1 MMLRMLFS
9 QWGGLYI
16 VIENERYVKG
26 DIKMRRKS
34 FLAITL
40 ASILAMTGCIGG
52 DAIIGDKGNNDNQNA
67 NIVVVDDGKEDP
79 ETPDNQTPDT
89 DVEDVTWKD
98 IYDDYLK
105 NGVTELIGDYDTN
118 WRDEWSFGFI
128 YLNDDDIP
136 ELVVSSGYEAA
147 GNIIL
152 TIINGEVK
160 YMNTAR
166 LAFYYE
172 EKGNLLVN
180 SEGHMGYY
188 YDYVYSISDT
198 GFKLECEGEYEDEYG
213 PDGPTGVTK
222 YSIDQEEVNKSEYYS
237 KIDSY
242 IPGEKRISWNKGCSY
257 KAMIDYLEG
266 NGPKDYKE
274 AYKSIINRRASEEG
288 IMFSLVEVT
297 GRDPLLLVV
306 DDNKSSLCAYEDGLV
321 FEGPEGYFS
330 DGQIILMY
338 PSIGVLMN
346 STSYSDQD
354 FYTTFYE
361 INDGSLVA
369 QYAYEAVETDAKYEP
384 VLGQDG
390 KPVMEYKINGMKV
403 SYEEYSKFIVKNDG
417 IFFEEVVSANSR
429 VTYMEYLTPSEM
441 LDKLK

>member
-89 DVEDVTWKD
+89 DVEDVAWKD
-98 IYDDYLK
+98 IYSDYLK

-213 PDGPTGVTK
+213 PDGPTGVTNRSK
-222 YSIDQEEVNKSEYYS
+222 RSYRERILFKNRLLYSGRKT
-237 KIDSY
+237 
-242 IPGEKRISWNKGCSY
+242 
-257 KAMIDYLEG
+257 YLMEQRMLIQG
-266 NGPKDYKE
+266 ND
-274 AYKSIINRRASEEG
+274 
-288 IMFSLVEVT
+288 
-297 GRDPLLLVV
+297 
-306 DDNKSSLCAYEDGLV
+306 
-321 FEGPEGYFS
+321 
-330 DGQIILMY
+330 
-338 PSIGVLMN
+338 
-346 STSYSDQD
+346 
-354 FYTTFYE
+354 
-361 INDGSLVA
+361 
-369 QYAYEAVETDAKYEP
+369 
-384 VLGQDG
+384 
-390 KPVMEYKINGMKV
+390 
-403 SYEEYSKFIVKNDG
+403 
-417 IFFEEVVSANSR
+417 
-429 VTYMEYLTPSEM
+429 
-441 LDKLK
+441 